1 MNEKIKQRFQTV
13 LEKEQVLEAE
23 SMSRHTTFRIGGPAD
38 LFVVPKSVDEIAE
51 VLKICREEKAPYF
64 ILGNGS
70 NLLVSDKG
78 YRGVVVQL
86 YRGFGKITVSGEEIH
101 AQAGALLSG
110 IAAAARDAS
119 LTGFEFAGGIPG
131 TLGGAVVMNAGAYG
145 GEMKDVLKEVTVL
158 TPEGEILTLQADE
171 LHMGY
176 RTSVVKVAG
185 YIVLE
190 AVLSLAKGDPEAI
203 RSRMQ
208 EAYGDRWES
217 VVAGEVDNCKMRY
230 QFAENTNRFTARYGA
245 GSVGLLDTL
254 SFVDYC
260 AIITKEVRIF
270 GSGYRGW
277 DEDWNILKKMRDI
290 NAHNNNGVLNRYT
303 VQNLREAC
311 EHFDNWMEEVS
322 HRPMP
327 EEQPAEK
334 PMVDER
340 PKKVSEVVPDGESKS
355 TKGNTVYNY
364 KLLYRQEENDC
375 ELQVKV
381 ALNGTVWGI
390 YPKDGKWPDGMDE
403 LEKTAKKEQIL
414 AAHTRRMRATETN

>member
-145 GEMKDVLKEVTVL
+145 GEMKDVLESVTVL
-158 TPEGEILTLQADE
+158 TGEGKIIE
-171 LHMGY
+171 LGRNELELGY
-176 RTSVVKVAG
+176 RTSVIAKKG
-185 YIVLE
+185 YIVLG
-190 AVLSLAKGDPEAI
+190 AVLKLE
-203 RSRMQ
+203 
-208 EAYGDRWES
+208 
-217 VVAGEVDNCKMRY
+217 
-230 QFAENTNRFTARYGA
+230 
-245 GSVGLLDTL
+245 
-254 SFVDYC
+254 
-260 AIITKEVRIF
+260 
-270 GSGYRGW
+270 RG
-277 DEDWNILKKMRDI
+277 
-290 NAHNNNGVLNRYT
+290 
-303 VQNLREAC
+303 
-311 EHFDNWMEEVS
+311 
-322 HRPMP
+322 
-327 EEQPAEK
+327 
-334 PMVDER
+334 
-340 PKKVSEVVPDGESKS
+340 DGEKIK
-355 TKGNTVYNY
+355 TY
-364 KLLYRQEENDC
+364 
-375 ELQVKV
+375 
-381 ALNGTVWGI
+381 
-390 YPKDGKWPDGMDE
+390 MDE
-403 LEKTAKKEQIL
+403 LKEKRVTKQPLEYPSAGSTFKRPEGYFAGKLIQDSGLKGFTVGGAQVSEKHSGFVINKGNATAADVMELIRQVTAKVKEDTGVTMEPEVKQIG
-414 AAHTRRMRATETN
+414 EF